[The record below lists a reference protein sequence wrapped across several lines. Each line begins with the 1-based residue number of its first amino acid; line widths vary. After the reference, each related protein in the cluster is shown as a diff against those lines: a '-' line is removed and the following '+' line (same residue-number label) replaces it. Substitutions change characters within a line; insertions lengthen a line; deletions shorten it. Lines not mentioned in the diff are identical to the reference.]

1 MPEYRVSVDIGG
13 TFTDLVA
20 LNEQTGKLMNFKESS
35 TPKKPADAVIEVFKQ
50 FLKGV
55 EPEKISTIT
64 HATTIAVNALLGQL
78 GLELPKAALITTKG
92 FRDVLE
98 IGRQR
103 RHELYNLFV
112 QRPRMLMPRKLR
124 YEVNERIGP
133 EGEVLEPLNTENA
146 QTLTV
151 ELKREK
157 IKAVAIALLHSYMN
171 PKHEQEIKN
180 MLQEACPQIFVTC
193 SSEIAPEYREFE
205 RTSTT
210 VVNACLMPIV
220 SVYMNDLSDR
230 TQKLGVSSPLCVMQS
245 SGGIASK
252 NVIIEKPVSMVES
265 GPAAGVIASS
275 FYGKML
281 KIKNIV
287 SFDMGGTT
295 AKAGI
300 VQGGIPE
307 VVTEYEVAGKVHS
320 GRIVKGS
327 GYPVRFPF
335 IDLAECSAGGG
346 TIAWVDT
353 GGALRVGPLSAG
365 ADPGPA
371 CYGKGG
377 EKPTVTDANLIL
389 GRLNPNYM
397 LGGRMK
403 AFPEL
408 SQKFIDK
415 EICEKTGFELAD
427 AAAGIIRIV
436 NSTMAKILRI
446 VSVERGHDPRQFTL
460 NSFGGAGPMHA
471 CALAEELHISS
482 IIVPTNPGL
491 FSALGLLTA
500 DFTYSLVK
508 AIMKT
513 VKDVQLSDIKA
524 TFRKLQ
530 AEGMKIMESQR
541 IKPDNMTFLR
551 QLDMRYFGQGYE
563 LTIPVLAPLTKEE
576 FDSVIERFH
585 SKHKAVYGYAVR
597 EENVELVNA
606 RLVAV
611 GIVMK
616 PKLMKQKLCE
626 REPPAEALLT
636 TRNVFFEK
644 YKDYVKCP
652 VYVREKLKPG
662 NMICGPAVIE
672 QYDAT
677 TVVYPNWKARVDG
690 FGNFL
695 MTFAG
700 GKQVES

>member
-1 MPEYRVSVDIGG
+1 
-13 TFTDLVA
+13 
-20 LNEQTGKLMNFKESS
+20 MNFKVSS
-35 TPKKPADAVIEVFKQ
+35 TPKKPADAVIEVFTL

-55 EPEKISTIT
+55 EPKKVSTIT
-64 HATTIAVNALLGQL
+64 HATTIAVNALLGQM

-92 FRDVLE
+92 FKDVLE

-112 QRPRMLMPRKLR
+112 QRPRMLIPRKLR

-133 EGEVLEPLNTENA
+133 AGEVLEPLNTENA
-146 QTLTV
+146 RTLAV

-180 MLQEACPQIFVTC
+180 ILQKAHLRAFVTC

-230 TQKLGVSSPLCVMQS
+230 IQKLGISSPLSVMQS

-252 NVIIEKPVSMVES
+252 NMIIEKPVSMVES

-281 KIKNIV
+281 KIKNII

-300 VQGGIPE
+300 VRGGIPE

-327 GYPVRFPF
+327 GYPVRYPF

-353 GGALRVGPLSAG
+353 GGALRVGPISAG

-377 EKPTVTDANLIL
+377 EKPTVTDADLIL

-403 AFPEL
+403 VFPEL
-408 SQKFIDK
+408 SQKSIDK
-415 EICEKTGFELAD
+415 EICEKTGLELAD
-427 AAAGIIRIV
+427 AAAGIIRMV
-436 NSTMAKILRI
+436 NSTMAKILKI

-500 DFTYSLVK
+500 DFTCNLAK

-513 VKDVQLSDIKA
+513 MKDVQLSDVEA

-530 AEGMKIMESQR
+530 AEGMKILESQKV
-541 IKPDNMTFLR
+541 KPDNMTFLR

-563 LTIPVLAPLTKEE
+563 LTIPVLAPLTKKGS
-576 FDSVIERFH
+576 DRVIESFH

-616 PKLMKQKLCE
+616 PKLMKQKLCTG
-626 REPPAEALLT
+626 EPPAEALLT

-652 VYVREKLKPG
+652 VYIREKLKPG
-662 NMICGPAVIE
+662 NIVCGPAVIE

-677 TVVYPNWKARVDG
+677 TVVYPSWKARVDG

-695 MTFAG
+695 MDLAG
-700 GKQVES
+700 GGHY